1 MGRRDLSTPYAPLKI
16 GLSEGAYSHN
26 LCQPHAALAALLA
39 VSTCSHRTCLPQNY
53 LRMSCAALLRRAYPI
68 DKVAKPVR
76 AARGAGSPF
85 GSQHM
90 LAQDVLAAKLPLYA
104 VRGASCGRHT
114 RMMGRRDLSELHAP
128 LKIGL
133 LESACSHNL
142 CQPLAALYP
151 IVGAVQPTK
160 IARAAAIHFVRKY
173 KPAHSLPA
181 AQTIFSHFPIALVK
195 GYGVKPHDEDG
206 P

>member
-1 MGRRDLSTPYAPLKI
+1 
-16 GLSEGAYSHN
+16 
-26 LCQPHAALAALLA
+26 
-39 VSTCSHRTCLPQNY
+39 
-53 LRMSCAALLRRAYPI
+53 
-68 DKVAKPVR
+68 
-76 AARGAGSPF
+76 
-85 GSQHM
+85 M

-114 RMMGRRDLSELHAP
+114 RMMGKPDLSALRAP

-133 LESACSHNL
+133 SGGAYSHNL

-181 AQTIFSHFPIALVK
+181 AQAIFSHFPIALVK